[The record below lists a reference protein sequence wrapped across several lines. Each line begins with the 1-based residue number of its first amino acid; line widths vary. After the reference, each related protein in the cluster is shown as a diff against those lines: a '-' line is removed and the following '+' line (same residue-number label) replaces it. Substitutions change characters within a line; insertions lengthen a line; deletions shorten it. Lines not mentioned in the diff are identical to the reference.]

1 MFGLLSPWFFY
12 IGGTI
17 GVLVPLVLH
26 LIQSK
31 RTIRVKISTTRF
43 LRLAQEKASRRIKL
57 ENILLWI
64 LRTALLVV
72 LALAFAMPMLRS
84 KRIGKWFGRSPRDV
98 AIVIDGSYS
107 MDYNLGRSTVWEK
120 AIDAAVTIVEGLS
133 EQDRLCVFVARDRV
147 EPIIEQLSGDRK
159 EVASRLKALTLTQT
173 ASELAPAIMD
183 ANTALKEAK
192 RRREREIHVI
202 TDTQALPWDSFGR
215 ESAAADKGA
224 PAAAAAGSDGDAET
238 AGDATVAAGEDA
250 DSEDRGAAS
259 IGAWDPSAVDKR
271 TIVFVSQLGVS
282 GPENMSPSK
291 VVVEPS
297 LLLAN
302 QPSKARVRLSYTGPP
317 KATTVT
323 FHVNDEEAG
332 SRSASLGTD
341 QAAELVFPIPPLPAG
356 RHAARVQ
363 VPDDNLLLDNT
374 FHLVLKVED
383 QFPTLCIG
391 SRDDTL
397 FARAALMAGRT
408 AGGGIEADWVAPG
421 DLGSTELSDYA
432 CVFLCNAIPLSAGEV
447 SSLEAFVDAGGLLV
461 IFPGERAAAIDYQAW
476 NCLPGVPSA
485 IADVAMTQRKRSLHW
500 DMPRH
505 AVLDSLQVG
514 GSTLSV
520 TARRQLVWETFAER
534 SERLIS
540 LGAEHAFLV
549 GRPHGQGYVL
559 IFAVSADRSWSDF
572 PLSPFYL
579 PVIHQIVEFGAGV
592 GSHPPYVWCTHSL
605 PLNRVLPEATR
616 SMLLKGPDGVSVAVR
631 SAVSGAEPVLHVEDL
646 MQAGVYRMPDTES
659 GKQVPALAVNMERK
673 ESNLTPLDPA
683 EIYELLKLK
692 NVNVAHDLE
701 ELLTQIRESRVGR
714 TFGEQL
720 LWLVLILA
728 AAEFF
733 YANRLTKESPS
744 LSGVLGIEA
753 SGKTSGAAVAAEGGS
768 A

>member
-1 MFGLLSPWFFY
+1 MFDLLSPLFFY
-12 IGGTI
+12 IGGSI

-31 RTIRVKISTTRF
+31 RTVRVKISTTRF

-64 LRTALLVV
+64 LRTALLVM

-120 AIDAAVTIVEGLS
+120 AIDAAVSIVEGLS

-147 EPIIEQLSGDRK
+147 DPVIEQLSGDRE
-159 EVASRLKALTLTQT
+159 EVLGRLKALTLGQT
-173 ASELAPAIMD
+173 ASDLAPAIMD
-183 ANTALKEAK
+183 ANASLKEAK
-192 RRREREIHVI
+192 RRREREIHII

-215 ESAAADKGA
+215 EAAARDADKPGA
-224 PAAAAAGSDGDAET
+224 PGTADGESGADGEADAIAAESGD
-238 AGDATVAAGEDA
+238 EDA
-250 DSEDRGAAS
+250 DTSVSAV
-259 IGAWDPSAVDKR
+259 GAWDPSAVDKR
-271 TIVFVSQLGVS
+271 TVVFVSQLGVS
-282 GPENMSPSK
+282 GPENLSPTK
-291 VVVEPS
+291 VEIEPS

-302 QPSKARVRLSYTGPP
+302 HPAKARVRLSYTGPP
-317 KATTVT
+317 KSTTATLYI
-323 FHVNDEEAG
+323 NDEEVG
-332 SRSASLGTD
+332 NRSATLGTD
-341 QAAELVFPIPPLPAG
+341 QAAELVFPIPPLPPG

-363 VPDDNLLLDNT
+363 MPDDNLLLDNA

-383 QFPTLCIG
+383 QFPTLCVG

-408 AGGGIEADWVAPG
+408 EGGGIEADWVAPG
-421 DLGSTELSDYA
+421 QLGNTDFSKYA
-432 CVFLCNAIPLSAGEV
+432 CIFLCNAIPLSAGEV
-447 SSLEAFVDAGGLLV
+447 SSLEAFAESGGLLV
-461 IFPGERAAAIDYQAW
+461 FFPGERAAAIDYQAW
-476 NCLPGVPSA
+476 GCLPGVPAA
-485 IADVAMTQRKRSLHW
+485 IADVALVQRKRSLHW
-500 DMPRH
+500 DMPHH
-505 AVLDSLQVG
+505 AVLEPLLIG

-520 TARRQLVWETFAER
+520 TARRQLVWDTFAER
-534 SERLIS
+534 AERLVSI
-540 LGAEHAFLV
+540 GAEHAFLV

-559 IFAVSADRSWSDF
+559 MFAVSADRTWSDF

-579 PVIHQIVEFGAGV
+579 PVVHQIVEFGAGV
-592 GSHPPYVWCTHSL
+592 GSNLPYVWCTHNQ
-605 PLNRVLPEATR
+605 PLNRILPEATR
-616 SMLLKGPDGVSVAVR
+616 GMALQGSDGKSVVVR
-631 SAVSGAEPVLHVEDL
+631 SAVAATEPVLHVEDL
-646 MQAGVYRMPDTES
+646 MHAGVYTMADPETGRN
-659 GKQVPALAVNMERK
+659 VPALAVNMERR

-701 ELLTQIRESRVGR
+701 ELGTQIRESRVGR

-733 YANRLTKESPS
+733 YANRLTKEAPS

-753 SGKTSGAAVAAEGGS
+753 SGKTSGSAAAAEGGS

>member
-1 MFGLLSPWFFY
+1 MFDLLSPLFFY

-26 LIQSK
+26 LIQSR
-31 RTIRVKISTTRF
+31 RTVRVKISTTRF

-64 LRTALLVV
+64 LRTALLVT

-84 KRIGKWFGRSPRDV
+84 RRIGKWFGRSPRDV

-107 MDYNLGRSTVWEK
+107 MAYNLGRSSVWEK
-120 AIDAAVTIVEGLS
+120 AVDAAVSIVEGLS

-147 EPIIEQLSGDRK
+147 EPVIEQLSGDRE
-159 EVASRLKALTLTQT
+159 EVLGRLKALTLSQT
-173 ASELAPAIMD
+173 ASELAPAVMD

-192 RRREREIHVI
+192 RRREREIHI
-202 TDTQALPWDSFGR
+202 LTDTQALPWDSFGR
-215 ESAAADKGA
+215 E
-224 PAAAAAGSDGDAET
+224 AAAAEEKKPDDAAEDGEET
-238 AGDATVAAGEDA
+238 AEAAAEEA
-250 DSEDRGAAS
+250 DEEVSGKGAAT
-259 IGAWDPSAVDKR
+259 IGAWDPTAVDKR
-271 TIVFVSQLGVS
+271 TVVFVSQLGVS
-282 GPENMSPSK
+282 GPENLSPSK
-291 VVVEPS
+291 VEVEPA

-317 KATTVT
+317 KATTAT
-323 FHVNDEEAG
+323 LYVNDEEVG
-332 SRSASLGTD
+332 NRSATLGTD
-341 QAAELVFPIPPLPAG
+341 QAAELVFPIPPLPPG

-363 VPDDNLLLDNT
+363 IPDDNLLLDNS

-383 QFPTLCIG
+383 QFPTLCVG

-397 FARAALMAGRT
+397 FVRAALMAGR
-408 AGGGIEADWVAPG
+408 AEGGGIEADWVAPG
-421 DLGSTELSDYA
+421 ELSNTELAEYA
-432 CVFLCNAIPLSAGEV
+432 CIFLCNAIPLSAGEV
-447 SSLEAFVDAGGLLV
+447 SALEAFVDSGGLLV
-461 IFPGERAAAIDYQAW
+461 VFPGERAAAIDYQAW
-476 NCLPGVPSA
+476 GCLPGVPSA
-485 IADVAMTQRKRSLHW
+485 VASVAVAQRKRSLHW
-500 DMPRH
+500 DMPHH
-505 AVLDSLQVG
+505 AVLEPLQIG

-520 TARRQLVWETFAER
+520 TARRQLVWDTFAER
-534 SERLIS
+534 AERLIS

-559 IFAVSADRSWSDF
+559 MFAVSADRTWSDF

-579 PVIHQIVEFGAGV
+579 PLIHQAVEFGAGV
-592 GSHPPYVWCTHSL
+592 GSNRPYVWCTHNL
-605 PLNRVLPEATR
+605 PLNRILPEATR
-616 SMLLKGPDGVSVAVR
+616 SMLLQGPDGKSVAVR
-631 SAVSGAEPVLHVEDL
+631 SAVSGSEPVLHVEDL
-646 MQAGVYRMPDTES
+646 MDAGIYQMPDPET
-659 GKQVPALAVNMERK
+659 GRQIPALAVNMERK

-683 EIYELLKLK
+683 EIYELIKLK

-733 YANRLTKESPS
+733 YANRLTKETPA
-744 LSGVLGIEA
+744 LTGMLGIEA
-753 SGKTSGAAVAAEGGS
+753 SGKTSGSAVAAEGGS